1 MNKSVNTTKVQAP
14 ESVNKINQQFVKDF
28 AANASP
34 KERKWIVL
42 TLERAIEEKGSK
54 SAFLTFRS
62 EFAEKFFPEIVA
74 KNKPKK
80 AKTTFLDEM
89 KELCG

>member
-1 MNKSVNTTKVQAP
+1 MNKSTNVVKAP

-28 AANASP
+28 AANATP

-42 TLERAIEEKGSK
+42 TLERAIEEKGNK

-80 AKTTFLDEM
+80 AKATFLDEM